1 MTQRFTVSRLSVA
14 VVLVLTLFLAAIPQ
28 PAQAATCRTYHY
40 VREGDTI
47 VSIAKTYGLKWRE
60 IADANNL
67 DYPYDLDVGDRLC
80 IPPKDTDDDDD
91 DENTDDDVEFRYSVS
106 ATHSAISI
114 TVSGLNIKKAA
125 FNVRVR
131 NASTGVGGW
140 VKLGRLKAE
149 KKETTKMVF
158 SVPAEFRSTL
168 YLSVCLKNLTTDELT
183 CKTVIHP

>member
-1 MTQRFTVSRLSVA
+1 MTSRFTVSRLSVA
-14 VVLVLTLFLAAIPQ
+14 LVLMLTLFLAAIPQ

-40 VREGDTI
+40 VREGDTT
-47 VSIAKTYGLKWRE
+47 VKIAKTYGLKWRL
-60 IADANNL
+60 IADANDL
-67 DYPYDLDVGDRLC
+67 EYPYDLDEGDRLC
-80 IPPKDTDDDDD
+80 IPFKDDDDD
-91 DENTDDDVEFRYSVS
+91 KDDEDATEFRYSVI
-106 ATHSAISI
+106 ATHNAISI
-114 TVSGLNIKKAA
+114 TVSGLNVKKAV

-149 KKETTKMVF
+149 KKKTTKMVF

-168 YLSVCLKNLTTDELT
+168 YLSVCLKNMTTDELT